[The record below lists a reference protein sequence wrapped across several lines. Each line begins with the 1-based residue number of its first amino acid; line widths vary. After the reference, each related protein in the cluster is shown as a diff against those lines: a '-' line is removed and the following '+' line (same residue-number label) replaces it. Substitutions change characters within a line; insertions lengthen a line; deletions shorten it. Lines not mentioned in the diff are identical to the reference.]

1 MSAELRDV
9 QRIGPP
15 TLTEAVKVRYERC
28 FVCGGDGW
36 VETRISADGIGVGHE
51 CRYCNGKGSIA
62 VEVPA

>member
-1 MSAELRDV
+1 MSDELKSV
-9 QRIGPP
+9 ARIGPP
-15 TLTEAVKVRYERC
+15 LLTEAVKVRYERC

-36 VETRISADGIGVGHE
+36 VETSMDDMGIGRGHE